1 MNHPNDRQIE
11 RLVSGKLKTHEAL
24 VAQKHIFG
32 CPECLR
38 RLIEATYRSEL
49 LGLGPTPLA
58 APGRRKPLR
67 FVHDTADGLIYG
79 SVEKQG
85 RRWVVRHW
93 GEQLDGMKECATL
106 REANEFAIASFQQ
119 MFPEHRCTKRCR
131 TEA

>member
-1 MNHPNDRQIE
+1 MTHVNNRQME

-24 VAQKHIFG
+24 AAQRHIFT

-49 LGLGPTPLA
+49 EGSGPTPLE
-58 APGRRKPLR
+58 APAGRKPLR
-67 FVHDTADGLIYG
+67 FVHDTADGLIHG
-79 SVEKQG
+79 SVEKRG

-93 GEQLDGMKECATL
+93 GNQLDGMKECGSL
-106 REANEFAIASFQQ
+106 REANAFAIASFRE

-131 TEA
+131 TEV